1 MNLILIKP
9 NERSTSTTNTTASGV
24 NDGANSS
31 SSSSSVITV
40 DLSPNDE
47 RTKHLLHHLHKQ
59 NGDSVS
65 VGFIDSYGGWKCKAV
80 IQYYCPTIPIPIL
93 TNKTNNNTNN
103 DDDTNDTNNNTT
115 HGRMGVRLLVPTSM
129 EPSIAIKQS
138 HSSNIPQIT
147 IVLAVP
153 FPSRLKYLWPVMA
166 SFISV
171 TRIIIVQS
179 TLSNREFIQS
189 KALHPTVYQPLIEK
203 GMSQGGRT
211 RPIQVDICVGD
222 TDYEYETISKSL
234 LERLGLVSSSS
245 DDTATNHNIAR
256 IFLDCGD
263 ENEDISPP
271 PPAREV
277 VLNQCCRETTTTI
290 ATPSTSSTAPS
301 AIIAIGPERGWTD
314 NEANVF
320 VRECGFK
327 SATLGSSILRVDTA
341 VVSALGMVTAA
352 LDECY
357 QYHHHRQQHMSRSSC
372 SKVDDVSG
380 VAVDDG
386 MSRKRKSDSTIE

>member
-59 NGDSVS
+59 DGDSVS

-80 IQYYCPTIPIPIL
+80 IQYCPTIPII
-93 TNKTNNNTNN
+93 TNKNNNTNN
-103 DDDTNDTNNNTT
+103 DDTNDTHNN
-115 HGRMGVRLLVPTSM
+115 HGKMGVRLLVPTNL

-147 IVLAVP
+147 ILLAVP
-153 FPSRLKYLWPVMA
+153 FPSRLKYLWPVIS

-179 TLSNREFIQS
+179 TLSNPEFIQS
-189 KALHPTVYQPLIEK
+189 KALHPSVYQPLIEK

-222 TDYEYETISKSL
+222 EGNEYETISKSL

-245 DDTATNHNIAR
+245 SSSSDDTTTNHNIAR

-277 VLNQCCRETTTTI
+277 VLNQCCRETTTTV

-301 AIIAIGPERGWTD
+301 AIIAIGPERGWTE

-320 VRECGFK
+320 VRECGFQ

-357 QYHHHRQQHMSRSSC
+357 HYNHHRQQPMSRSSSC
-372 SKVDDVSG
+372 SKVDDDGG

-386 MSRKRKSDSTIE
+386 MSRKRKSDSTIK